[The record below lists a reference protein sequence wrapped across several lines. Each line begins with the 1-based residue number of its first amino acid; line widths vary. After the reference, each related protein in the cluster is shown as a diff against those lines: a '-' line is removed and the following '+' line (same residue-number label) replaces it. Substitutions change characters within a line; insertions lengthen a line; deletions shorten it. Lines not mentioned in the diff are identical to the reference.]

1 MTPRYIPYLE
11 PVGQKPGYTYL
22 RWGGGRWDPDI
33 HIMILAW
40 GGGGPDMHIMIHEGG
55 GPDMHI
61 MIHEGGGGPGH
72 THNDT
77 CYINF

>member
-22 RWGGGRWDPDI
+22 RWGGGGGGGGRWDPDI

-40 GGGGPDMHIMIHEGG
+40 GGGGE
-55 GPDMHI
+55 
-61 MIHEGGGGPGH
+61 GGPGH
-72 THNDT
+72 AHNDT
-77 CYINF
+77 